1 MDQGSEQLV
10 LVADPGS
17 VKARTRAT
25 KKIAPVAA
33 DNLPIAQVR
42 VDISIAHLDR
52 DFDYLI
58 PRELD
63 HQAQVGAKV
72 RVRFHGKLT
81 DAVIVRRI
89 PESGF
94 EKLQPIER
102 VIGPALTSETLS
114 LITAVTDRY
123 AGLFWDVVRAAV
135 PTKHGRGLS
144 QMKPQDLRSPFP
156 LSPFPVASG
165 SWDHYTDGDQL
176 CESLGGESVVRAC
189 WASAPFSDWRL
200 EIQELVRSALGGED
214 NRGVLIVLPD
224 AKDVVELS
232 AACHEFSPTILMA
245 ELGPQ
250 ERYRAFL
257 SIING
262 ESRCV
267 IGTRSAVFAPVA
279 NLTTI
284 ILWDDGNDNLAEPH
298 APYWDAREVAAL
310 RSHESGCSFI
320 VGAHSRSLVTQSWC
334 NSGWSREV
342 NPSEQVR
349 QRVFGKVRGMSP
361 EDSERDPAK
370 ARIPHVAWQAVKKGI
385 AHGPVLIQVSRR
397 GYIPAFVCKECGE
410 RAVCD
415 CGGGISITRHGTSQM
430 MSCSRCGTTT
440 WKCPC
445 GGREVSALSIGAERT
460 AEEIGRAFAG
470 TPVLWSQA
478 ERLIAEVDDH
488 PRIVVSTPGAE
499 PTALGGYRAVI
510 ALDATTGA
518 ISLMAQESLIRR
530 LFGAAVL
537 AAPDAE
543 IVIVAPSEDRVV
555 QAVSRWDSSWA
566 ARRELLERGEAHLPP
581 VYRAIRL
588 DGSRTDVEAVTAQIH
603 SMPTLR
609 VLGPV
614 DSVDTKKAYTFLLVA
629 RSEGSQLTR
638 KLMDITR
645 VRSADPKSQ
654 HVQVRVDPR
663 DF

>member
-1 MDQGSEQLV
+1 MDQGQEQLV
-10 LVADPGS
+10 LVADPRS

-25 KKIAPVAA
+25 KKMAPVAA
-33 DNLPIAQVR
+33 EDLPIAQVR

-52 DFDYLI
+52 DFDYLV
-58 PRELD
+58 PQDLD
-63 HQAQVGAKV
+63 HLAQVGAKV

-81 DAVIVRRI
+81 DAIIVRRI
-89 PESGF
+89 PASGF
-94 EKLQPIER
+94 GKLQPIER
-102 VIGPALTSETLS
+102 VIGPALTPETLAIVS
-114 LITAVTDRY
+114 AVTERY

-135 PTKHGRGLS
+135 PSKHGRAPAQVKL
-144 QMKPQDLRSPFP
+144 QDSFP
-156 LSPFPVASG
+156 PVPVASG
-165 SWDHYTDGDQL
+165 SWESYTDGDLL
-176 CESLGGESVVRAC
+176 CRSLGGESTVRAC
-189 WASAPFSDWRL
+189 WASAPCSDWRL
-200 EIQELVRSALGGED
+200 EIQELVRGSLSGEK
-214 NRGVLIVLPD
+214 GQGILILLPD
-224 AKDVVELS
+224 AKDVLEL
-232 AACHEFSPTILMA
+232 AAVCHEFSPTTLMA
-245 ELGPQ
+245 ELGPP
-250 ERYRAFL
+250 ERYQAFL
-257 SIING
+257 SIIKG

-279 NLTTI
+279 NLSTI
-284 ILWDDGNDNLAEPH
+284 ILWDDGNDNFADPH

-310 RSHESGCSFI
+310 RSHETGCSLI

-334 NSGWSREV
+334 DSGWTQEI
-342 NPSEQVR
+342 NPTDDAR
-349 QRVFGKVRGMSP
+349 HKVFGKVRGMTP
-361 EDSERDPAK
+361 EDSERDPVK
-370 ARIPHVAWQAVKKGI
+370 ARIPHVAWQAVQKGI

-410 RAVCD
+410 RAVCE
-415 CGGGISITRHGTSQM
+415 CGGGVSITRQGSSQK
-430 MSCSRCGTTT
+430 MSCSRCGATT
-440 WKCPC
+440 WRCNC

-478 ERLIAEVDDH
+478 ERLISELDDQ

-499 PTALGGYRAVI
+499 PTARGGYRAVI
-510 ALDATTGA
+510 ALDAITGA

-537 AAPDAE
+537 ASPEAE
-543 IVIVAPSEDRVV
+543 IVIVAPSEDRAV

-588 DGSRTDVEAVTAQIH
+588 DGPRTDVESVTEQI
-603 SMPTLR
+603 SATPSLR
-609 VLGPV
+609 ILGPV
-614 DSVDTKKAYTFLLVA
+614 DSADGKKAHTFLLVA
-629 RSEGSQLTR
+629 RSEGSGLTR

-645 VRSADPKSQ
+645 IRSADPKSK
-654 HVQVRVDPR
+654 HVQVRIDPR